1 MSSDILL
8 GEDLEVR
15 HRDRLALSVERIA
28 LREGEILGILGP
40 NGAGKSTLMRVMALL
55 QMPTSGRVW
64 FRNRTGS
71 RAAEALRQA
80 SAAVFQRPHLWTGT
94 VAFNVSMGLRFHRVS
109 ASEVRP
115 RVERIGELLGIDSLL
130 DQPVSTLSGGEAQR
144 TALARALV
152 VEPDVLFL
160 DEPTANLDAEV
171 KTALRQDIER
181 LARTRA
187 GSTLLVT
194 HDQHEAFSLADRIV
208 VLEEGRL
215 VQDGSPAD
223 LYENPATLY
232 IAGLT
237 GAEFAVRGRVT
248 SVDDGLV
255 VVSVE
260 GVPMTAVGTAAPNA
274 PVKIAYRP
282 EDLVLGDP
290 SGDELRDSARNSFF
304 STVSEVRVLGGLV
317 RVRLEGPP
325 GMVALVSRPAA
336 EKVGL
341 KPGSR
346 VSVRI
351 KAAALHAFPL

>member
-1 MSSDILL
+1 VSSDILL

-15 HRDRLALSVERIA
+15 YRDRLALSVERIA

-55 QMPTSGRVW
+55 QMPTSGRMW

-71 RAAEALRQA
+71 RAAEALRGS
-80 SAAVFQRPHLWTGT
+80 SAAVFQRPHLWAGS

-109 ASEVRP
+109 ASEVKP
-115 RVERIGELLGIDSLL
+115 RVKRIGELLGIGPLL

-144 TALARALV
+144 TALAALV

-223 LYENPATLY
+223 LYENPATMY

-237 GAEFAVRGRVT
+237 GAEFAVRGRVS

-260 GVPMTAVGTAAPNA
+260 GVPMTAVGAAALNA

-290 SGDELRDSARNSFF
+290 SEDELRDSARNSFF

-317 RVRLEGPP
+317 RVRLDGPP

>member
-15 HRDRLALSVERIA
+15 YRERLALSVDRIA

-40 NGAGKSTLMRVMALL
+40 NGAGKSTLLRVMALL

-64 FRNRTGS
+64 FHNRTGA
-71 RAAEALRQA
+71 RAADALR
-80 SAAVFQRPHLWTGT
+80 SSSSAVFQRPHLWTGS
-94 VAFNVSMGLRFHRVS
+94 VAYNVAMSLRFHRVPT
-109 ASEVRP
+109 SEVRP
-115 RVERIGELLGIDSLL
+115 RVERISELLGIEALL

-144 TALARALV
+144 AALARALV
-152 VEPDVLFL
+152 VEPEVLFL

-171 KTALRQDIER
+171 KSALRQDIER
-181 LARTRA
+181 LARSRA

-194 HDQHEAFSLADRIV
+194 HDQHEAFSLADRIL
-208 VLEEGRL
+208 VLEEGRV

-237 GAEFAVRGRVT
+237 GAEFALRGRVT
-248 SVDDGLV
+248 SIDDGLV

-260 GVPMTAVGTAAPNA
+260 GVTMTAVGTAETNA

-290 SGDELRDSARNSFF
+290 SEDELRDSARNSFF
-304 STVSEVRVLGGLV
+304 STVAELRVLGGLV

-325 GMVALVSRPAA
+325 AMVALVSRPAA
-336 EKVGL
+336 ERVGL

>member
-15 HRDRLALSVERIA
+15 YRDRLALSVERIA

-55 QMPTSGRVW
+55 QMPTSGRMW

-71 RAAEALRQA
+71 RAAEALRGS
-80 SAAVFQRPHLWTGT
+80 SAAVFQRPHLWAGS

-109 ASEVRP
+109 ASEVKP
-115 RVERIGELLGIDSLL
+115 RVKRIGELLGIGPLL

-144 TALARALV
+144 TALAALV

-223 LYENPATLY
+223 LYENPATMY

-237 GAEFAVRGRVT
+237 GAEFAVRGRVS

-260 GVPMTAVGTAAPNA
+260 GVPMTAVGAAALNA

-290 SGDELRDSARNSFF
+290 SEDELRDSARNSFF

-317 RVRLEGPP
+317 RVRLDGPP

>member
-1 MSSDILL
+1 MSLDILF

-15 HRDRLALSVERIA
+15 YRDRLALSVDRIA

-40 NGAGKSTLMRVMALL
+40 NGAGKSSLLRVMALL

-64 FRNRTGS
+64 YRNRTGA
-71 RAAEALRQA
+71 RAADALR
-80 SAAVFQRPHLWTGT
+80 SSSSAVFQRPHLWTGS
-94 VAFNVSMGLRFHRVS
+94 VAYNVAMSLRFHRVPT
-109 ASEVRP
+109 SEVRP
-115 RVERIGELLGIDSLL
+115 RVERISELLGIEALL
-130 DQPVSTLSGGEAQR
+130 DQPVSILSGGEAQR
-144 TALARALV
+144 AALARALV
-152 VEPDVLFL
+152 VEPEVLFL

-171 KTALRQDIER
+171 KSALRQDIER
-181 LARTRA
+181 LARSRA

-194 HDQHEAFSLADRIV
+194 HDQHEAFSLADRII
-208 VLEEGRL
+208 VLEDGL
-215 VQDGSPAD
+215 VVQDGSPAD

-237 GAEFAVRGRVT
+237 GAEFALRGRVT
-248 SVDDGLV
+248 SIDDGLV

-260 GVPMTAVGTAAPNA
+260 GVSMTAVGTAEPNA

-282 EDLVLGDP
+282 EDLILGDP
-290 SGDELRDSARNSFF
+290 SEDELRDSARNSFF
-304 STVSEVRVLGGLV
+304 STVSELRVLGGLV

-325 GMVALVSRPAA
+325 GMVALVSRPVA
-336 EKVGL
+336 ERVGL

-346 VSVRI
+346 VSVRV

>member
-1 MSSDILL
+1 VSSDILL

-15 HRDRLALSVERIA
+15 YRDRLALSVERIA

-55 QMPTSGRVW
+55 QMPTSGRMW

-71 RAAEALRQA
+71 RAAEALRGS
-80 SAAVFQRPHLWTGT
+80 SAAVFQRPHLWAGS
-94 VAFNVSMGLRFHRVS
+94 VAFK
-109 ASEVRP
+109 
-115 RVERIGELLGIDSLL
+115 RIGELLGIGPLL

-223 LYENPATLY
+223 LYENPATMY

-237 GAEFAVRGRVT
+237 GAEFAVRGRVS

-260 GVPMTAVGTAAPNA
+260 GVPMTAVGAAALNA

-290 SGDELRDSARNSFF
+290 SEDELRDSARNSFF

-317 RVRLEGPP
+317 RVRLDGPP